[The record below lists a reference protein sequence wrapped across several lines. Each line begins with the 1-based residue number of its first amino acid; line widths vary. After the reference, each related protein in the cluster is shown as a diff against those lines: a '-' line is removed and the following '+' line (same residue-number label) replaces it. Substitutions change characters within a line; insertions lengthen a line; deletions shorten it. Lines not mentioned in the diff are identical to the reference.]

1 MHLRLQQ
8 YLPLISAVK
17 IFAVSDN
24 ENLWLLR
31 HVLGIPTVQTMV
43 ENRIRKFIGNFW
55 MIRKNLLL
63 YFSVMKFI
71 MCFKCVLILVFFF
84 VSPKIDHG
92 SVAPFGDRDRRHC
105 VGLWKNP
112 DKKKPS
118 KHLWC
123 AISRIRGKETPWGI
137 VTKFCMLVDIRDLIK
152 FATFGDDR
160 LGGLGVAGGRIS
172 HFPIDLSCRP
182 YNTVAL
188 PCERVMSRN
197 VHAITVV
204 RDSARTKACNQWD
217 IDAPQMR
224 DINTTLWLLPH
235 AEGET
240 ATWPPTETWT
250 NARLHRETK

>member
-160 LGGLGVAGGRIS
+160 LGGLGVAGVE
-172 HFPIDLSCRP
+172 FPISPL
-182 YNTVAL
+182 TWVVAL
-188 PCERVMSRN
+188 
-197 VHAITVV
+197 
-204 RDSARTKACNQWD
+204 
-217 IDAPQMR
+217 
-224 DINTTLWLLPH
+224 TTLSHYRASVWWVVTCTLLPSSVTVPEQKR
-235 AEGET
+235 AINET
-240 ATWPPTETWT
+240 SMRRRCAT
-250 NARLHRETK
+250 